1 MVNDRP
7 PASGATVGCAERIRA
22 EPQGWHEGTTL
33 NERRQAMTKSNAIYV
48 GTEVHKE
55 SIGIALAEGG
65 ARGAAMPCT
74 GI

>member
-1 MVNDRP
+1 
-7 PASGATVGCAERIRA
+7 
-22 EPQGWHEGTTL
+22 
-33 NERRQAMTKSNAIYV
+33 MTKSNAIYV